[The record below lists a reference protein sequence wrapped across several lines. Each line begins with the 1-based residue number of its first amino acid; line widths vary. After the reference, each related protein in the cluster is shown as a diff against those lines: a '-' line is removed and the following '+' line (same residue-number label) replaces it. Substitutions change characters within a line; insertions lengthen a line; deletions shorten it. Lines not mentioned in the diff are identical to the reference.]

1 MNLRHAGRGK
11 ARQNKLLNFR
21 VSGAALFSEEA
32 VYSKSLKKAGYAAG
46 FFLQSD
52 RAYVIIA
59 LIFM

>member
-1 MNLRHAGRGK
+1 MNRSQAGRGK

-52 RAYVIIA
+52 RAYDIIT
-59 LIFM
+59 LNFM